1 MWSRELLIAAAL
13 GATSDARYPPAP
25 PTSTP
30 LQPSTPA
37 PHLGMAILGGLA
49 ELEIQQRN
57 RDKEREAGGEC
68 VRNKNSKQA
77 DTHTHTSLLTVK
89 LPSSLSPL
97 FSCED

>member
-1 MWSRELLIAAAL
+1 
-13 GATSDARYPPAP
+13 
-25 PTSTP
+25 
-30 LQPSTPA
+30 
-37 PHLGMAILGGLA
+37 MAILGELA

-97 FSCED
+97 FSCEDEMKLGEGEGRGERRGAVEGRGICIGRELYIQTDE